1 LISALNAIA
10 LLDWFLKRTV
20 TLGEDDRHCY
30 VTGWTVADDPAE
42 LQRTLDRAEID
53 AKVLFRP
60 ITPGHAPPVD
70 LADGPLTGAFRQF
83 VRMFGAPEPGEIDPT
98 PIIAVLYPTIFGF
111 MFADVGHGLVLIAAS
126 LLFRK
131 RYPQTR
137 FLLPCGLGAIG
148 FGLVF
153 GEAFG
158 LHLPWT
164 PMVTSPLDDP
174 LLIILASMA
183 FGAFVILLG
192 LALSSIEATWRGELR
207 KWAWQDGAV
216 LTAYIGCLTAIFH
229 PLAFGVTMLA
239 LVWYLLGLA
248 ITGEKLTTGL
258 GRLATSALELSLNT
272 LSFAR
277 IGAFAHTALTHSIV
291 ELAASIDNQVS
302 QIAVFVIGHAL
313 IISLEGLV
321 VFIQTTRLI
330 LFEFFTRFLHA
341 NGRIFRPMRP
351 NGLVI

>member
-1 LISALNAIA
+1 
-10 LLDWFLKRTV
+10 
-20 TLGEDDRHCY
+20 
-30 VTGWTVADDPAE
+30 
-42 LQRTLDRAEID
+42 
-53 AKVLFRP
+53 
-60 ITPGHAPPVD
+60 
-70 LADGPLTGAFRQF
+70 
-83 VRMFGAPEPGEIDPT
+83 
-98 PIIAVLYPTIFGF
+98 
-111 MFADVGHGLVLIAAS
+111 
-126 LLFRK
+126 
-131 RYPQTR
+131 
-137 FLLPCGLGAIG
+137 
-148 FGLVF
+148 
-153 GEAFG
+153 
-158 LHLPWT
+158 
-164 PMVTSPLDDP
+164 MVTSPLDDP

-277 IGAFAHTALTHSIV
+277 IGAFAIAHTALTHSIV